1 VDVDHIWECAFAASF
16 VREAD
21 ARYGM
26 AWVSGQGCDIA
37 EFLFREGD
45 AIKERA
51 CLIAD
56 AASAAAASFD
66 RTETE
71 PCPPWR

>member
-26 AWVSGQGCDIA
+26 AWARGECCDIA
-37 EFLFREGD
+37 ELLSREEG

-71 PCPPWR
+71 PCPCRE